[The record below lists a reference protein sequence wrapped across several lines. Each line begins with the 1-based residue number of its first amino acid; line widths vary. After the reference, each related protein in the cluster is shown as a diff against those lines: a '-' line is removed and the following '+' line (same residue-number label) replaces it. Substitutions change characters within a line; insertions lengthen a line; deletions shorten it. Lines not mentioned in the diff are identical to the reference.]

1 MSCHRHLC
9 VPKSISLQPRGQ
21 YCDFPPIIFA
31 QNHTD
36 RPDVLNLSINKRAC
50 YFQPVLRPPQRP
62 LSRAPPNDFGSNYAI
77 ITGDPYPLAAFF
89 DGHHR
94 SSAKKHGK
102 CVMISK
108 ICSDIKKYIITSKML
123 SNSMQSGNDVTSK
136 SMYITPSK
144 STLKLRKVWKVYHDT
159 FVSTKYILTLKN
171 MF

>member
-36 RPDVLNLSINKRAC
+36 RPDVLNLSINQQTC
-50 YFQPVLRPPQRP
+50 VLFPASLEAAWRP

-89 DGHHR
+89 DGHR
-94 SSAKKHGK
+94 IRYGPEAEQ
-102 CVMISK
+102 
-108 ICSDIKKYIITSKML
+108 KYNL
-123 SNSMQSGNDVTSK
+123 
-136 SMYITPSK
+136 PE
-144 STLKLRKVWKVYHDT
+144 R
-159 FVSTKYILTLKN
+159 
-171 MF
+171 